1 MAGTGGAQVSEAD
14 FVDHHHDQMR
24 LQVSTL
30 ISTNVVLGRLDSV
43 HTDTTAQFQQIA
55 AMLQQ
60 GPVRQRSRSPSIHSQ
75 LELAGFNSQTTRVG
89 HRPLGSIH
97 STASTSCVGRIWCRY
112 RRSQYRDHGHH
123 IDPVGSTIEWG
134 SNTGSRH
141 TSGSVPACRQSSE
154 RGETAQHLCGCYWL
168 RACSSSEEREYE
180 HGHHIDPVGSTIEWW
195 SNTGSRHTSGSVPA
209 FRQSSER
216 GETAQH
222 LCGCYWRRAY
232 SSSEE
237 REYEHGHVQKVLLSS
252 AFCPCLERELSSL
265 LLPGSVSM
273 MGCPPLEEAERTG
286 ARAARPL
293 LYRFEDVTHRANH
306 CATCMDRSS

>member
-75 LELAGFNSQTTRVG
+75 LEPAGFNSQTTRVG

-112 RRSQYRDHGHH
+112 RRSQYRD
-123 IDPVGSTIEWG
+123 
-134 SNTGSRH
+134 
-141 TSGSVPACRQSSE
+141 
-154 RGETAQHLCGCYWL
+154 
-168 RACSSSEEREYE
+168 